1 MIEQLAIQPTDIA
14 LFLVSFAA
22 CVYCIILS
30 RRLKTLQDTRDGLG
44 ATIMAMNKSVAA
56 VSSATRETR
65 VQAGELTDRLAQM
78 MTEADKSCQRLS
90 ALQASVEASEG
101 NLGRK
106 ADAVKSEVTSEMK
119 LILQRSREEMRE
131 MKQLLQELKA
141 QKSRLSAADRDA
153 DFLFEDDIMPA
164 AGGRR

>member
-65 VQAGELTDRLAQM
+65 VQAGELTDRLAQVM
-78 MTEADKSCQRLS
+78 READKSCQRLS

-106 ADAVKSEVTSEMK
+106 ADAVKSEVASEMK
-119 LILQRSREEMRE
+119 LLLQRSREEMRE

-141 QKSRLSAADRDA
+141 QKSRMSAADRDA

>member
-1 MIEQLAIQPTDIA
+1 MIEQLAIQSTDIA

-131 MKQLLQELKA
+131 MKQLL
-141 QKSRLSAADRDA
+141 
-153 DFLFEDDIMPA
+153 
-164 AGGRR
+164 

>member
-78 MTEADKSCQRLS
+78 MREADKSCQRLS

-131 MKQLLQELKA
+131 MKNCCR
-141 QKSRLSAADRDA
+141 S
-153 DFLFEDDIMPA
+153 
-164 AGGRR
+164 